1 MTAHTLAPDDE
12 IVAALRA
19 GDEAA
24 FTALIDAY
32 HASMVWVAALYTG
45 DRAQAED
52 VAQETWVAVIKGIDH
67 FEGRAALKTWI
78 FSILANRAKT
88 RSLRERRSVPFSAL
102 QPEGE
107 NLGDDE
113 PAVPATAFAADGWWR
128 EETHPREWAQSPEAA
143 FSSAEMRARLQ
154 QAIDALP
161 VNQRQ
166 VITLRDVEG
175 WEADDVCNI
184 LGISESNQR
193 VLLHRA
199 RAKVRLALDEYFN
212 G

>member
-1 MTAHTLAPDDE
+1 MLAPDAE
-12 IVAALRA
+12 VVAALRA

-24 FTALIDAY
+24 FASLIDAY
-32 HASMVWVAALYTG
+32 HASMVRVASLYTG

-102 QPEGE
+102 LPA
-107 NLGDDE
+107 DDDVSDNE
-113 PAVPATAFAADGWWR
+113 PAVPATAFAEDGWWR
-128 EETHPREWAQSPEAA
+128 AETHPHEWAQSPEAA
-143 FSSAEMRARLQ
+143 FSSAETRALLQ

-161 VNQRQ
+161 SNQRQ

-175 WEADDVCNI
+175 WDTDEVCNI